1 MAMESVLAFITQPWM
16 IALIAVVV
24 FTLRVIY
31 LAKRLRSV
39 ARHPTLAD
47 LRALEEAKKS
57 LDAHHESLEVAKGT
71 LQRNLGGAR
80 DTLRHYKEPLDSSVR
95 GRKKGLQSAM
105 NGLQD
110 FDAPL
115 EGARDTLNQAR
126 DGSKAAHRSALAS
139 AKKTYKDT
147 IPRHRHG
154 APKDI

>member
-16 IALIAVVV
+16 IVLIAVAV
-24 FTLRVIY
+24 FTIRVVY

-71 LQRNLGGAR
+71 LHGNLGGAR
-80 DTLRHYKEPLDSSVR
+80 DTLRHYRTPLDNSVE
-95 GRKKGLQSAM
+95 GRKKGLEAAM
-105 NGLQD
+105 NDLGDFHGSLDAAKTETQKALHSGL
-110 FDAPL
+110 AA
-115 EGARDTLNQAR
+115 AR
-126 DGSKAAHRSALAS
+126 
-139 AKKTYKDT
+139 KTYKET
-147 IPRHRHG
+147 VPRRSRH

>member
-16 IALIAVVV
+16 IVLIAVVV

-57 LDAHHESLEVAKGT
+57 LDAHHESLDVAKGT
-71 LQRNLGGAR
+71 LHDNLGGAR
-80 DTLRHYKEPLDSSVR
+80 DTLRHYRKPLDNSVE
-95 GRKKGLQSAM
+95 GRRKGLEAAM
-105 NGLQD
+105 NDLGD
-110 FDAPL
+110 FH
-115 EGARDTLNQAR
+115 ETISRTKR
-126 DGSKAAHRSALAS
+126 ETHSALHSGLA
-139 AKKTYKDT
+139 AARKTYKET
-147 IPRHRHG
+147 VPRRSRH